1 MRVLFAISLLAVA
14 WLAGCT
20 GLRGGIER
28 DARRDSNETGA
39 LLKRASDGDNSVRS
53 LAPVVVDNGL
63 WVSAGTVKLRNSE
76 QLPPLFDEPASFDR
90 SVASLSEFAEQIT
103 RLTQV
108 PTQVAASA
116 QQAAARSQHG
126 GAGDAA
132 RGAPAFLDA
141 SGARA
146 VPPLP
151 RPAGGAS
158 AAAARRAAARRAR
171 ARRAAAARRSRRCA
185 CCTRAARCAA
195 CSTRPARAS
204 ACPGST
210 SRGRSASSSP
220 IPARS
225 RSTRFRATRR

>member
-14 WLAGCT
+14 WLAGCI

-151 RPAGGAS
+151 PGLPGGAS
-158 AAAARRAAARRAR
+158 
-171 ARRAAAARRSRRCA
+171 
-185 CCTRAARCAA
+185 
-195 CSTRPARAS
+195 
-204 ACPGST
+204 
-210 SRGRSASSSP
+210 
-220 IPARS
+220 
-225 RSTRFRATRR
+225 

>member
-108 PTQVAASA
+108 PKVGG
-116 QQAAARSQHG
+116 QAVLGRQSCHTTPWLTERHG
-126 GAGDAA
+126 YD
-132 RGAPAFLDA
+132 P
-141 SGARA
+141 
-146 VPPLP
+146 
-151 RPAGGAS
+151 
-158 AAAARRAAARRAR
+158 
-171 ARRAAAARRSRRCA
+171 
-185 CCTRAARCAA
+185 T
-195 CSTRPARAS
+195 
-204 ACPGST
+204 
-210 SRGRSASSSP
+210 
-220 IPARS
+220 
-225 RSTRFRATRR
+225 